1 MTDWSEQFDD
11 ASRVTRPSGR
21 DRDNVVDALVRLER
35 SERDAVEGLR
45 TAICGFVGSLRAEGA
60 SQEQVVEAV
69 RTLVASPAT
78 ADGALNL
85 APAVREALVELA
97 IHWCVDQWDNS
108 ASGDSHTW

>member
-1 MTDWSEQFDD
+1 MTGWSEQFDD
-11 ASRVTRPSGR
+11 GSGVTRPSGR
-21 DRDNVVDALVRLER
+21 DRDNVVNALGRLER
-35 SERDAVEGLR
+35 SERDAVDGLR

-60 SQEQVVEAV
+60 TQEQVVEAV

-97 IHWCVDQWDNS
+97 IHWCVDEWDSS
-108 ASGDSHTW
+108 ANVDRREW